1 MFVQDFIIVSR
12 PADEIVVALTNGVH
26 LGRAARGAGEALS
39 GLRVKVGPQGWPL
52 LLAKTVE
59 ITTGPVRQHDDAMLV
74 AFSWRA
80 SGPGSLFPALDA
92 DIEVSP
98 IGPGRSEVALR
109 GRYEPPGGAP
119 GKVADRLVMH
129 RLADATIRAFL
140 SQLALQLERANASQ
154 APSGQSV

>member
-1 MFVQDFIIVSR
+1 MFVQDSIIVSR
-12 PADEIVVALTNGVH
+12 PVDEIVVALTEGVH

-39 GLRVKVGPQGWPL
+39 DIRVKVGPQGWPM

-59 ITTGPVRQHDDAMLV
+59 ITTGPVRQHDRTMLV

-80 SGPGSLFPALDA
+80 TGPGSLFPSLDA

-98 IGPGRSEVALR
+98 ISPGQSQVALR

-119 GKVADRLVMH
+119 GKVADRLVLH

-154 APSGQSV
+154 EPSGRPA